1 MRRISKRTVFLLI
14 LMGILVAGLLF
25 FTARYFLHARE
36 WVTFQGSPHV
46 YSGSNLSSGKVT
58 DRSGV
63 LLLDSTGESRVYA
76 EDETIR
82 KATLHLLGDRYGYI
96 SAPIL
101 TEYADKLVGFSIV
114 NGLYGAKQASN
125 TAVLSISAQV
135 QKVALEALSGYHG
148 TVGVYNYK
156 TGEILCA
163 VTSPSYDPDNMPD
176 IEGDQTGA
184 YDGVYLNRFF
194 QSATVPG
201 SIFKALTAAAAIET
215 LGDLSGR
222 TFTCNGTLDI
232 EGDTLV
238 CNGTHGTQTLT
249 QAFANSCNVAFGQLA
264 MEVGA
269 DTTAKYAEKLGITT
283 SLSFDG
289 LTTAAGSFD
298 LTDAANFEIAWAGC
312 GQYNDLINPCQYMTF
327 MGVLANG
334 GEAALPYIM
343 DRVEGGVFA
352 GYEHGKKTTG
362 RVLERAT
369 TDTIAQ
375 MMRNNVVNIYGAW
388 QFPDLE
394 VCAKS
399 GTAEVGDGTTP
410 NATFAGFIR
419 DTDYPLA
426 FIVIIEH
433 GGAGSAAAA
442 PIAGK
447 VLNAC
452 VDVLSQEKS

>member
-1 MRRISKRTVFLLI
+1 MRRLSNRTVFLLI
-14 LMGILVAGLLF
+14 LMGVLVLGVGF
-25 FTARYFLHARE
+25 FTVRYFLHAGE
-36 WVTFQGSPHV
+36 WVTFPGSPHV

-58 DRSGV
+58 DRDGV
-63 LLLDSTGESRVYA
+63 LLLDSTDGRTYS
-76 EDETIR
+76 EDVDIR
-82 KATLHLLGDRYGYI
+82 RSTLHLLGDRYGYI

-101 TEYADKLVGFSIV
+101 EEYADKLVGFSVV
-114 NGLYGAKQASN
+114 NGLYGQNQGAN

-135 QKVALEALSGYHG
+135 QKVALQALGSHHG

-163 VTSPSYDPDNMPD
+163 VTSPTYDPDNMPD

-194 QSATVPG
+194 QTSTVPG
-201 SIFKALTAAAAIET
+201 SIFKIVTATAALET

-232 EGDTLV
+232 GGDTLV

-249 QAFANSCNVAFGQLA
+249 QAFANSCNIAFGQLA
-264 MEVGA
+264 LELGPDVLEE
-269 DTTAKYAEKLGITT
+269 YAEKLGITE

-298 LTDAANFEIAWAGC
+298 LTDAADFEVAWSGC
-312 GQYNDLINPCQYMTF
+312 GQYNDLINPCQYLTV
-327 MGVLANG
+327 MGVIANG

-343 DRVEGGVFA
+343 DRVEGSLLTS
-352 GYEHGKKTTG
+352 YQHGKVTTG
-362 RVLERAT
+362 RVVDRWI
-369 TDTIAQ
+369 TDAVAQ
-375 MMRNNVVNIYGAW
+375 MMRNNVVNVYGAW

-399 GTAEVGDGTTP
+399 GTAELGPGDTP

-419 DTDYPLA
+419 DENYPLA
-426 FIVIIEH
+426 FIVIVEH

-442 PIAGK
+442 PIAGQ

-452 VDVLSQEKS
+452 VAALDAQ

>member
-215 LGDLSGR
+215 LGDLSG
-222 TFTCNGTLDI
+222 L
-232 EGDTLV
+232 
-238 CNGTHGTQTLT
+238 
-249 QAFANSCNVAFGQLA
+249 
-264 MEVGA
+264 
-269 DTTAKYAEKLGITT
+269 
-283 SLSFDG
+283 SL
-289 LTTAAGSFD
+289 
-298 LTDAANFEIAWAGC
+298 IH
-312 GQYNDLINPCQYMTF
+312 I
-327 MGVLANG
+327 
-334 GEAALPYIM
+334 
-343 DRVEGGVFA
+343 
-352 GYEHGKKTTG
+352 
-362 RVLERAT
+362 
-369 TDTIAQ
+369 
-375 MMRNNVVNIYGAW
+375 
-388 QFPDLE
+388 
-394 VCAKS
+394 
-399 GTAEVGDGTTP
+399 
-410 NATFAGFIR
+410 
-419 DTDYPLA
+419 
-426 FIVIIEH
+426 
-433 GGAGSAAAA
+433 
-442 PIAGK
+442 
-447 VLNAC
+447 
-452 VDVLSQEKS
+452 

>member
-1 MRRISKRTVFLLI
+1 MKRLSNRTIFLLI
-14 LMGILVAGLLF
+14 LMGVLVLGLGF
-25 FTARYFLHARE
+25 FTVRYFLYAGE

-58 DRSGV
+58 DRDGV
-63 LLLDSTGESRVYA
+63 LLLDSTDGRVYA
-76 EDETIR
+76 EDPVIR
-82 KATLHLLGDRYGYI
+82 AATMHLLGDRYGYI
-96 SAPIL
+96 SAPVL
-101 TEYADKLVGFSIV
+101 TEYADYLVGFNPV
-114 NGLYGAKQASN
+114 NGIFGQNQGAN

-135 QKVALEALSGYHG
+135 QKVAYEALGNYHG

-176 IEGDQTGA
+176 VEGDQTGA

-194 QSATVPG
+194 QTSTVPG
-201 SIFKALTAAAAIET
+201 SIFKIVTAAAALET

-232 EGDTLV
+232 GGDTLV
-238 CNGTHGTQTLT
+238 CNGTHGAQTLT

-264 MEVGA
+264 MELGPDVLEA
-269 DTTAKYAEKLGITT
+269 YAEKLGITE
-283 SLSFDG
+283 SLTFDG

-298 LTDAANFEIAWAGC
+298 LTGAADFEVAWSGC
-312 GQYNDLINPCQYMTF
+312 GQYNDLINPCQYLTVL
-327 MGVLANG
+327 GVIANG

-343 DRVEGGVFA
+343 DRVEGGLLN
-352 GYEHGKKTTG
+352 GYEHGKVTTG
-362 RVLERAT
+362 RVLDRSV
-369 TDTIAQ
+369 TDTVAQ
-375 MMRNNVVNIYGAW
+375 MMRNNVVNVYGAW

-399 GTAEVGDGTTP
+399 GTAELSPGDTP

-419 DTDYPLA
+419 DENYPLA

-442 PIAGK
+442 PIAGQ

-452 VDVLSQEKS
+452 VSVLDAE

>member
-1 MRRISKRTVFLLI
+1 MRRISNRTIFLLI
-14 LMGILVAGLLF
+14 LMGVLVLGVVF
-25 FTARYFLHARE
+25 FTVRFFLHAGE
-36 WVTFQGSPHV
+36 WVTFPGSPHV

-63 LLLDSTGESRVYA
+63 LLLDSTGDSRVYA
-76 EDETIR
+76 EDEAVR
-82 KATLHLLGDRYGYI
+82 RATLHLLGDRYGYI

-101 TEYADKLVGFSIV
+101 EEYADALVGYSVV
-114 NGLYGAKQASN
+114 NGLYGADRTAN

-135 QKVALEALSGYHG
+135 QKTALEALSGYHG

-194 QSATVPG
+194 QTTTVPG
-201 SIFKALTAAAAIET
+201 SIFKLVTAAAALET
-215 LGDLSGR
+215 LPDITSR
-222 TFTCNGTLDI
+222 TFTCNGTLDV

-238 CNGTHGTQTLT
+238 CNGTHGAINLT
-249 QAFANSCNVAFGQLA
+249 QALANSCNVVFGQLA
-264 MEVGA
+264 MELGPEVLEE
-269 DTTAKYAEKLGITT
+269 YAQKLSITQ

-298 LTDAANFEIAWAGC
+298 LTDAENFEIAWAGC
-312 GQYNDLINPCQYMTF
+312 GQYNDLINPCQYMTL
-327 MGVLANG
+327 MGVIANG
-334 GEAALPYIM
+334 GQAALPYLM
-343 DRVEGGVFA
+343 DRVEGGLLTS
-352 GYEHGKKTTG
+352 YEHGKTTTK
-362 RVLERAT
+362 RVLERST

-375 MMRNNVVNIYGAW
+375 MMRNNVVNVYGAW

-399 GTAEVGDGTTP
+399 GTAEVGEGGTS

-419 DTDYPLA
+419 DEAYPLA
-426 FIVIIEH
+426 FIVIVEH
-433 GGAGSAAAA
+433 GGAGSSAAA

-452 VDVLSQEKS
+452 VEVLSQEKN

>member
-1 MRRISKRTVFLLI
+1 MRRLSNRTVFLLI
-14 LMGILVAGLLF
+14 LMGLLVLGVGF
-25 FTARYFLHARE
+25 FTVRYFLYAGD
-36 WVTFQGSPHV
+36 WVTFPGSPHV
-46 YSGSNLSSGKVT
+46 YSGSNLSSGRVT

-63 LLLDSTGESRVYA
+63 LLLDSTDGRTYS
-76 EDETIR
+76 EDVDIR
-82 KATLHLLGDRYGYI
+82 RSTLHLLGDRYGYI

-101 TEYADKLVGFSIV
+101 AEYADKLVGFSVV
-114 NGLYGAKQASN
+114 NGLFGQDQGAN

-135 QKVALEALSGYHG
+135 QKTALQALGSYHG

-163 VTSPSYDPDNMPD
+163 VTSPTYDPDNMPD

-194 QSATVPG
+194 QTSTVPG
-201 SIFKALTAAAAIET
+201 SIFKIVTATAALET

-232 EGDTLV
+232 GGDTLV

-264 MEVGA
+264 LELGPEVLEQYA
-269 DTTAKYAEKLGITT
+269 DQLGITE

-298 LTDAANFEIAWAGC
+298 LTDAADFEVAWSGC
-312 GQYNDLINPCQYMTF
+312 GQYNDLINPCQYLTV
-327 MGVLANG
+327 MGVIANG
-334 GEAALPYIM
+334 GEAALPYLM
-343 DRVEGGVFA
+343 DRVEGGLLTS
-352 GYEHGKKTTG
+352 YQHGKVTTG
-362 RVLERAT
+362 RVVDRWV
-369 TDTIAQ
+369 TDAVAQ
-375 MMRNNVVNIYGAW
+375 MMRNNVVNVYGAW

-399 GTAEVGDGTTP
+399 GTAELGPGDTP

-442 PIAGK
+442 PIAGQ

-452 VDVLSQEKS
+452 VAAMDAS